1 MSIAVT
7 AVVRPSVR
15 LRCLLAGYAACA
27 VGAGLAL
34 ACAGPARFALAWP
47 GAAVS
52 VLAGLLFLLSLLKDS
67 TRRQIDI
74 SGVGQIR
81 LTVYHSGGMPEAPAA
96 QTATVRLMAA
106 STLWPGWLMLLLRGE
121 DGRTA
126 ALAVWPGSVAGTA
139 FRPLAL
145 ACRAIAARNPERE

>member
-15 LRCLLAGYAACA
+15 LRCLLAGYAASA
-27 VGAGLAL
+27 IGAGLAL
-34 ACAGPARFALAWP
+34 ACAGPARFSQAWP
-47 GAAVS
+47 GAAAS
-52 VLAGLLFLLSLLKDS
+52 ALAGLLFLFSLLKNS
-67 TRRQIDI
+67 TPRRIDI

-81 LTVYHSGGMPEAPAA
+81 LTVYHSGGLPMAPA
-96 QTATVRLMAA
+96 VVVHLMAA
-106 STLWPGWLMLLLRGE
+106 STLWPGWLMLLLRGA

-126 ALAVWPGSVAGTA
+126 ALAVWPDSVAGAA

-145 ACRAIAARNPERE
+145 ACRAIAARHPERE